1 MGERECRK
9 SPMRKR
15 MANGRGQE
23 TCGYPEFPP
32 PHSPLSFSQAVVE
45 SLPRRKERVNIAQGQ
60 CSETRK
66 GRPGGGAPDLIL
78 FHFKT
83 SIFMSLSGFPHPW
96 LLSDNDEC
104 QDEIRL
110 ENALSAVLCF
120 HREPKYAHKSNSSE

>member
-1 MGERECRK
+1 MGEREPHEKTSGC
-9 SPMRKR
+9 
-15 MANGRGQE
+15 GQE
-23 TCGYPEFPP
+23 TCSYSEFPP

-45 SLPRRKERVNIAQGQ
+45 SLPRSKERVNTVQGQ

-66 GRPGGGAPDLIL
+66 SRRGGGASDLIL

-83 SIFMSLSGFPHPW
+83 SIFTSLSGFPHPW
-96 LLSDNDEC
+96 LLSDNDKC

-120 HREPKYAHKSNSSE
+120 HWEPKYAHKSNSSE